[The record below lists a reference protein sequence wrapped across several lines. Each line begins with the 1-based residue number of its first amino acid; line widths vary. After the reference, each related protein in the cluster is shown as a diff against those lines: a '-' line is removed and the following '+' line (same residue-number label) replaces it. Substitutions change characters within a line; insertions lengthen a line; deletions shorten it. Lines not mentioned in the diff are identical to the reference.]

1 MYRKYYTLDEL
12 RNMKFRE
19 LPNVI
24 YNAIL
29 KDIKQL
35 FCGYMTKKMLAVLD
49 KAPIMELDQYCNI
62 YKYIKVIA

>member
-1 MYRKYYTLDEL
+1 MYRKYYTLEEL
-12 RNMKFRE
+12 RTMHFRE

-35 FCGYMTKKMLAVLD
+35 FCGYLTKRMLAVLD